1 MTRQA
6 LAATKQRKKKGKK
19 RKAVEPVTGE
29 LVAKPEVSYD
39 KLLKQLPKQRQRFVQ
54 EYLVDVNGTQAA
66 IRAGYSEKT
75 AKIQASQLLTYLN
88 VSQAIEA
95 GHQRLA
101 ELVKVRQYEV
111 VREFKRIGFAD
122 MRDFSKWGPGG
133 VKLTDSEK
141 LTPEQTACV
150 AEVSQTI
157 TENGGSIKFR
167 LHSKVD
173 ALNSLAK
180 HLGMFP
186 TRVEQGIVQVPVQF
200 NIVIRPTDKN
210 EGESRRATN

>member
-6 LAATKQRKKKGKK
+6 LAATKQRKQKGKK
-19 RKAVEPVTGE
+19 RKAVKPVTGE

-39 KLLKQLPKQRQRFVQ
+39 KLLKQLPPQRRRFVQ

-75 AKIQASQLLTYLN
+75 AKIQASQLLTNIN

-101 ELVKVRQYEV
+101 ELVKVRQYEI
-111 VREFKRIGFAD
+111 VREFRRIGFSD

-150 AEVSQTI
+150 AEVSEQI
-157 TENGGSIKFR
+157 TESSRHVKFK
-167 LHSKVD
+167 LHNKID

-186 TRVEQGIVQVPVQF
+186 TRVEQGVVQVPVQF
-200 NIVIRPTDKN
+200 NILIRPTRGQ
-210 EGESRRATN
+210 E

>member
-6 LAATKQRKKKGKK
+6 LAATKQRRQKGKK
-19 RKAVEPVTGE
+19 RKAVKPVTGE
-29 LVAKPEVSYD
+29 PVAKPEVSYD
-39 KLLKQLPKQRQRFVQ
+39 KLLKQLPPQRRRFVQ

-111 VREFKRIGFAD
+111 VREFRRIGFAD
-122 MRDFSKWGPGG
+122 MRDFSKWGSGG

-186 TRVEQGIVQVPVQF
+186 TRVEQGVVQVPVQF
-200 NIVIRPTDKN
+200 NIVIRPTRGQ
-210 EGESRRATN
+210 E